1 MSACR
6 DGAVSVKLPN
16 RAKFVLV
23 TAALDHANEL
33 EIIPAIA
40 KAVVE
45 EFSAPK

>member
-1 MSACR
+1 MSECCH
-6 DGAVSVKLPN
+6 DAVSVKLPN

-23 TAALDHANEL
+23 TATLDHANEF